1 MNKYLEKEN
10 GITLIALVVVTIVT
24 IILSGITI
32 AMLSG
37 SNGLISKSLES
48 KKENVIADDIEKIK
62 ASYSSVKVSL
72 LKLAD
77 GKNRQVTT
85 FALKKQLISDVLH
98 KDLSDG
104 DILSNTEII
113 AVDGSEPGTISV
125 TMPSQ
130 KTYIVDSNGGVTM
143 YNED

>member
-104 DILSNTEII
+104 DILSNT
-113 AVDGSEPGTISV
+113 DGSEPGTISV